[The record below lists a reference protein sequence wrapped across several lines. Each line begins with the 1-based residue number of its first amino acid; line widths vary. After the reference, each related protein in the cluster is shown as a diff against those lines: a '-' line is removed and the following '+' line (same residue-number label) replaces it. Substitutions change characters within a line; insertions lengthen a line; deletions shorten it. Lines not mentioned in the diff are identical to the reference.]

1 MITIDTKLDKKEL
14 LQYLADNDIIDFA
27 YVQEQIEMK
36 KRDEVLKKH
45 PWKISQGKDGYF
57 RTYLPDKE
65 KGRKMIKKSTL
76 KAVEDVVIDYWL
88 AEEENP
94 SIKDVF
100 DEWNNRRLEL
110 KKISAATH
118 VRNIQIF
125 NRHFKEIE
133 NRRIKSMSSDDISD
147 FLEEQVPKY
156 NLSSKA
162 FCNLKT
168 VTKGFLKRAKKRK
181 LISFNV
187 EEIFQDLDTSDTEF
201 KKVIKEDNQEVFDE
215 DELPKMIDYLCNNLD
230 LRNLG
235 ILLMFL
241 TGIRVG
247 ELVTLKHS
255 DFDGNTFKIRRTETK
270 FLNGDHYSY
279 EVKEFPKSKAG
290 VRTVIIPQDYAWI
303 CGKLKV
309 QNPFGEYVFEENGK
323 RLTTNA
329 IRERMYRV
337 CKKLNIVKKSPHK
350 ARKTYCSILLD
361 NHVDNKLITDVM
373 GHTDISCS
381 EGHYHRNRR
390 SIERKSEIISSIPE
404 FVAK

>member
-1 MITIDTKLDKKEL
+1 MK
-14 LQYLADNDIIDFA
+14 YLSENSIIDIA
-27 YVQEQIEMK
+27 CVQKQIEMK

-100 DEWNNRRLEL
+100 DEWNDRRLEL
-110 KKISAATH
+110 KKISSATH
-118 VRNIQIF
+118 FRNIQIF
-125 NRHFKEIE
+125 DRHFKEIE
-133 NRRIKSMSSDDISD
+133 NRRIKSMSADDIEN

-156 NLSSKA
+156 NLSAKA
-162 FCNLKT
+162 FANLKT

-181 LISFNV
+181 LISFSV
-187 EEIFQDLDTSDTEF
+187 EEIFQDLDTSDVEF

-247 ELVTLKHS
+247 ELVALKHS
-255 DFDGNTFKIRRTETK
+255 DFDGNTFKIRRTETRSHSAE
-270 FLNGDHYSY
+270 GYIY

-290 VRTVIIPQDYAWI
+290 VRTVIIPQDYNWI

-309 QNPFGEYVFEENGK
+309 QNPFGDYIFEENGK
-323 RLTTNA
+323 RLTTNC
-329 IRERMYRV
+329 IRKRMYRI
-337 CKKLNIVKKSPHK
+337 CKKLNIVSKSPHK

-361 NHVDNKLITDVM
+361 NHIDNKLITDVM